1 MRGVVKLEVSC
12 NTANAPTAI
21 NAKPARAGVQMRQAR
36 KMRRDRRER
45 ERERGRER
53 EPEPDDPE
61 PDEPEP
67 DEPGPDGERRS
78 GDSAMMRDQLRR

>member
-1 MRGVVKLEVSC
+1 
-12 NTANAPTAI
+12 
-21 NAKPARAGVQMRQAR
+21 MRQAR

-53 EPEPDDPE
+53 EPEPD
-61 PDEPEP
+61 
-67 DEPGPDGERRS
+67 EPGPDGERRS